1 MNTFTQNK
9 WLLALVVALGMHSSA
24 WALDDA
30 GAQRLLSIQQRWA
43 EVQYNTPEKQRAA
56 EFEKLAAQ
64 TLAFTAEKPEAAEAW
79 IWNGIV
85 VSSWAGA
92 EGGLGALGKAKQS
105 KASLE
110 KALQLDPAALQG
122 SAYTSLAALY
132 DRVPGWPIGF
142 GDSDEAQ
149 TLLKS
154 ALALNPNGID
164 SLYFWGDHLY
174 REGQYPEAKAALL
187 KAKLAAPRPGRELAD
202 EGRRRDIDAL
212 LKDVEHK
219 LN

>member
-1 MNTFTQNK
+1 MNNWK
-9 WLLALVVALGMHSSA
+9 VVAMVALFGLHNAA
-24 WALDDA
+24 WALDEA
-30 GAQRLLSIQQRWA
+30 GSQRLLSIQQRWA
-43 EVQYNTPEKQRAA
+43 EVQYNTPEKQKVA
-56 EFEKLAAQ
+56 EFEKLAEQ
-64 TLAFTAEKPEAAEAW
+64 TQAFTADQPDAAEAW

-92 EGGLGALGKAKQS
+92 QGGLGALGKAKQS

-110 KALQLDPAALQG
+110 KALTLDANALQG

-142 GDSDEAQ
+142 GDSAQAQ
-149 TLLKS
+149 TLLEK

-174 REGQYPEAKAALL
+174 REGHYSDAKTALL

-212 LKDVEHK
+212 LKDVEHT

>member
-1 MNTFTQNK
+1 MNK
-9 WLLALVVALGMHSSA
+9 MLLAVAVASLGVLSQASA
-24 WALDDA
+24 WALDEA
-30 GAQRLLSIQQRWA
+30 GGQRLLSIQQRWA
-43 EVQYNTPEKQRAA
+43 HVQYETPEKQKAA
-56 EFEKLAAQ
+56 EFEKLAQQ
-64 TLAFTAEKPEAAEAW
+64 TQAFTQEQPTVAEAW

-110 KALQLDPAALQG
+110 KALQLDPTALQG

-142 GDSDEAQ
+142 GDADKADAM
-149 TLLKS
+149 LHS
-154 ALALNPNGID
+154 ALQLNPNGID

-174 REGQYPEAKAALL
+174 RQGKYPEAKAALL

-202 EGRRRDIDAL
+202 EGRRREIDAL
-212 LKDVEHK
+212 LREVEGK
-219 LN
+219 LD